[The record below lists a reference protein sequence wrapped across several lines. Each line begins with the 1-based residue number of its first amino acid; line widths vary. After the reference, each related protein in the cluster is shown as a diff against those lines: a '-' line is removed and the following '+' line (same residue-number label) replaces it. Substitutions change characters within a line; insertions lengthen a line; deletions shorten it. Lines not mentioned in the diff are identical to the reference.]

1 MTEKSD
7 QVEVMARAMLGPKYP
22 WDGLADDP
30 PGFEEIRHKTRE
42 KYRAFARAALAAAE
56 SAGMVMVPKVPTE
69 AMKRAFYDGKDE
81 RKQGVNCQIGNS
93 GGLHSRSAEL
103 AWRFMIEA
111 ASLQEKP

>member
-7 QVEVMARAMLGPKYP
+7 PVEVMARAIFAEQHSSL
-22 WDGLADDP
+22 DFDLC
-30 PGFEEIRHKTRE
+30 RE
-42 KYRAFARAALAAAE
+42 ATQSNYRSMARSALAAAE

-111 ASLQEKP
+111 ASLAQQEKP